1 MTIPR
6 GWETRI
12 EPLPRLVLFDL
23 DDTLCDHHGSLR
35 LRLRHSFE
43 PFITEPE
50 LLEQAVERAAEVS
63 WEGTDHFAAV
73 LTEFGHTHDTS
84 ASLAAER
91 YLSDRYRGLEL
102 FSDALYAIE
111 AVKRMAEVGII
122 TNGPTGIQQPKLDLL
137 AIEAHFS
144 FVLISESV
152 GFWKPD
158 PRIFELALE
167 HAGVGPHEAIY
178 VGDSVI
184 ADVPGA
190 HAAGMRAVWI
200 NRRAIEWPGARPPDV
215 EVRDLHELLAALG
228 LE

>member
-1 MTIPR
+1 M
-6 GWETRI
+6 
-12 EPLPRLVLFDL
+12 
-23 DDTLCDHHGSLR
+23 
-35 LRLRHSFE
+35 
-43 PFITEPE
+43 
-50 LLEQAVERAAEVS
+50 
-63 WEGTDHFAAV
+63 
-73 LTEFGHTHDTS
+73 TEFGHTDDGF
-84 ASLAAER
+84 ASQAADR
-91 YLSDRYRGLEL
+91 YRSDRYRGLEL
-102 FSDALYAIE
+102 FPDALYAIE
-111 AVKRMAEVGII
+111 AVKRVAAVGII

-137 AIEAHFS
+137 AIEPHFA

-167 HAGVGPHEAIY
+167 QAEVEPHEAIY

-190 HAAGMRAVWI
+190 HAAGLRAVWI
-200 NRRAIEWPGARPPDV
+200 NRRAVEWTGERPPDL

>member
-1 MTIPR
+1 MTIQR
-6 GWETRI
+6 GWDTRI

-35 LRLRHSFE
+35 IRLRHSFE
-43 PFITEPE
+43 PFFSDPVQ
-50 LLEQAVERAAEVS
+50 LERAVERAAEVS

-73 LTEFGHTHDTS
+73 LTEYGHNDDS
-84 ASLAAER
+84 FASQAAER
-91 YLSDRYRGLEL
+91 YLSDRYRGLAL
-102 FSDALYAIE
+102 FPDAVQAIE
-111 AVKRMAEVGII
+111 TVKRVAAVGII

-137 AIEAHFS
+137 AIEPHFA

-167 HAGVGPHEAIY
+167 QAGVGPHDAIY

-190 HAAGMRAVWI
+190 HAAGLRAVWI
-200 NRRAIEWPGARPPDV
+200 NRRGIDWTGERPPDV
-215 EVRDLHELLAALG
+215 EVRDLYELLAALG